1 MKMRREHQ
9 KALEGLFV
17 QEFRTCQAL
26 YHLTAAERQAL
37 SSGDIPHLLAL
48 TGQKESTLNELVE
61 LEKARQVMLQSL
73 AAMLAIDLQP
83 HTIPTLADLTSTL
96 HPDEAKRLVHLQEG
110 IVVIMNQVRELTQGN
125 RALADYAMQRASTLQ
140 TRLFNLWR
148 YAASSQPGE
157 TTISNEVQDWRIK
170 NAAQPGSFNPD
181 GMNALPALFAAIL
194 TARDALNNRDNSAVS
209 AAIVEMQTA
218 LENLSQILERNRA
231 RLQQLGGISRSSEET
246 QSTPAA
252 LPVSKTD
259 ASLIEVMADL
269 YHQEAAY
276 QAVLKVS
283 NRMLTHA

>member
-1 MKMRREHQ
+1 
-9 KALEGLFV
+9 LV

-26 YHLTAAERQAL
+26 FHLTAAERQAL

-61 LEKARQVMLQSL
+61 LEKARQVILQSL
-73 AAMLAIDLQP
+73 AAMLAIDLPP
-83 HTIPTLADLTSTL
+83 HTIPTLADLITTL

-140 TRLFNLWR
+140 TRLFDLWR

-157 TTISNEVQDWRIK
+157 TTISNEVQDWRIE
-170 NAAQPGSFNPD
+170 NAAQPSGTNPD

-209 AAIVEMQTA
+209 AAIVEMQAA

-231 RLQQLGGISRSSEET
+231 RLQQLGGISRPTEET

>member
-9 KALEGLFV
+9 KALESLLV
-17 QEFRTCQAL
+17 QEFRTFQAL
-26 YHLTAAERQAL
+26 YHLTKDERQAL

-61 LEKARQVMLQSL
+61 LEKARQVILQSL
-73 AAMLAIDLQP
+73 AAMLAIDLPP
-83 HTIPTLADLTSTL
+83 HTIPTLADMISTL

-140 TRLFNLWR
+140 THLFDLWR

-157 TTISNEVQDWRIK
+157 KQEWRLE
-170 NAAQPGSFNPD
+170 NAPQPGGSNPD

-209 AAIVEMQTA
+209 AAIVEMQVA

-231 RLQQLGGISRSSEET
+231 RLQQLGGISRPVEEAPSS
-246 QSTPAA
+246 SAA